1 MEILYGD
8 LCLYL
13 TNSRLR
19 RFKEELLAKLV
30 RGIKYLPCVDRL
42 SYQNLPSLRYR
53 CIRGDLIYA
62 YKLTYHLLDMDPTL
76 LLTFY

>member
-13 TNSRLR
+13 TNSLFR

-30 RGIKYLPCVDRL
+30 GGIEYLRYIDRL
-42 SYQNLPSLRYR
+42 SYQNLPSLD
-53 CIRGDLIYA
+53 IDVLEMI
-62 YKLTYHLLDMDPTL
+62 
-76 LLTFY
+76 